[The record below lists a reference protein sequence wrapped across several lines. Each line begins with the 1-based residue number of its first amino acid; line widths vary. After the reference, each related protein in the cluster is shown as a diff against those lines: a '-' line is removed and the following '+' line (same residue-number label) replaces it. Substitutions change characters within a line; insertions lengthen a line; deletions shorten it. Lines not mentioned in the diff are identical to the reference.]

1 MRIITISREFGSG
14 GRELGKRLADELG
27 TAYYDKEILAK
38 IAERV
43 RMDEHYIDQVL
54 ERSYTVQYPY
64 TFQRSFTMFPPIL
77 NQRPNLLAEQ
87 AKVIRDLAN
96 KEDCVIVGRGANA
109 LLREQKPFNIFVY
122 ADMEAKRTRCRERAA
137 EDEQFSDREL
147 EQKIRQI
154 DKARAS
160 TYELISGCLWGD
172 KKEYHLCINTTDLE
186 LKAVVPHIA
195 AYIRAWFENETN
207 YRK

>member
-14 GRELGKRLADELG
+14 GRELGKRLVDELG
-27 TAYYDKEILAK
+27 IAYYDKEILAK
-38 IAERV
+38 IAENV
-43 RMDEHYIDQVL
+43 RMDEHYIDRVL

-64 TFQRSFTMFPPIL
+64 TFRRSFAMFPLIQ

-87 AKVIRDLAN
+87 AKVIRDLAL

-122 ADMEAKRTRCRERAA
+122 ADMEARRTRCRERAA

-147 EQKIRQI
+147 EQKIRQM

-160 TYELISGCLWGD
+160 TYELISGHSWGD
-172 KKEYHLCINTTDLE
+172 KKEYHRLDLTE
-186 LKAVVPHIA
+186 
-195 AYIRAWFENETN
+195 
-207 YRK
+207 